1 MARCKACGASI
12 VWIATQAGKNMPCDA
27 EQVTYWKDAK
37 GKNTIITPN
46 GETVRANLSG
56 EIQLATGIGYIP
68 HWATCPQAINF
79 KKRGTNNGG
88 KQN

>member
-12 VWIATQAGKNMPCDA
+12 VWIATQAGKNMPCNA
-27 EQVTYWKDAK
+27 GQYTYWKDAK
-37 GKNTIITPN
+37 GESTIITPN

-56 EIQLATGIGYIP
+56 DIERATGIGNIP
-68 HWATCPQAINF
+68 HWATCPQASKF
-79 KKRGTNNGG
+79 KKRGKENGG